1 MSDEDLNYLVEE
13 LGSKNLVPLKQKVA
27 YLYEYMNSFDRF
39 KEKNCLLENVS
50 LVQQKKEKLM
60 MMVKYQTAT

>member
-60 MMVKYQTAT
+60 MMVKYQTDT

>member
-60 MMVKYQTAT
+60 MMVKYQTVT